1 MIDVSISQITQNIFS
16 LNRYYTYMK
25 QQDKVFIIVGS
36 TAVLVAAGITGA
48 WLFGKTDT
56 TSSAVAAGSST
67 AATQSTTASTTATP
81 ATTTSSSSSATSSS
95 GYKDGTYKATANYYV
110 PHGATNSLTAS
121 VTISGGK
128 VSSVT
133 VNNNYSDQESSM
145 YIDSFVSAVQNAVVG
160 KGVDGLSPSRI
171 GGASLTTQAF
181 DDALATIRTDAK
193 A

>member
-1 MIDVSISQITQNIFS
+1 
-16 LNRYYTYMK
+16 MK
-25 QQDKVFIIVGS
+25 QQDKVFMIVGS

-48 WLFGKTDT
+48 WLFGKSDT
-56 TSSAVAAGSST
+56 TANAVTAGSST
-67 AATQSTTASTTATP
+67 VATQNTTAASTVTP
-81 ATTTSSSSSATSSS
+81 TTTTSSSSSATSSS
-95 GYKDGTYKATANYYV
+95 GYKDGTYKATSSYYV
-110 PHGATNSLTAS
+110 PRGATNSLTAS

-128 VSSVT
+128 ISTVT
-133 VNNNYSDQESSM
+133 VNNDFSDQESSM

-160 KGVDGLSPSRI
+160 KSVDGLSLGRI